1 MPALTI
7 AFSEQEVQEELER
20 IAGEHV
26 QRKQYDIAVAAY
38 ERLAAEYPESKWLG
52 NILLL
57 AALCYRELAQP
68 ERETEILQRFLVEC
82 PDHPQTPAVHRAL
95 ERVSPHYSA
104 QVVPTGEIAA
114 VIEQL
119 QGRVAAVSAA
129 LQQMQENSSQVEQVA
144 KSVDQLSRRIA
155 AIEVAAPAGLISD
168 SPEGTEVSPNEML
181 GSVVQDLSVEAEALR
196 QRVDN
201 SLEALTRE
209 IAEFRAQSRLTR
221 FSWTFAGVAVL
232 VSLLSLIFVVGSQE
246 GFLFKRTQTAAQPTR
261 ALRAQAAYPSA
272 KRPGAKRP
280 LPGVTAAKVTM
291 PKAAARSAH
300 KNGLEVPSTQVKA
313 GSQSLSKTKS
323 SVPPQLPKA
332 AKLSAQH
339 VTIYTVKSGDTL
351 WEICKKQTGS
361 ASPKTLDKIAALNNL
376 SPPYDLREGD
386 SLRLPQ

>member
-52 NILLL
+52 NTLLL

-95 ERVSPHYSA
+95 ERVNAPYSE
-104 QVVPTGEIAA
+104 QVPTGDFAA

-119 QGRVAAVSAA
+119 QGRVTAVSAA
-129 LQQMQENSSQVEQVA
+129 LQQMQKDQSRVEQVA
-144 KSVDQLSRRIA
+144 MTVDHLSKRLGALELSEIGGLLG
-155 AIEVAAPAGLISD
+155 AAP
-168 SPEGTEVSPNEML
+168 EGAEVTPIEML
-181 GSVVQDLSVEAEALR
+181 GSVVQDLSAEAEALR

-201 SLEALTRE
+201 SLKALTRE

-221 FSWTFAGVAVL
+221 FSWTFAGVAVFI
-232 VSLLSLIFVVGSQE
+232 SLISLILVMATLNLSTS
-246 GFLFKRTQTAAQPTR
+246 KRTQTAAQPTR
-261 ALRAQAAYPSA
+261 ALRAQTAYLAAE
-272 KRPGAKRP
+272 RPGLERS
-280 LPGVTAAKVTM
+280 LPGGTALKVAT
-291 PKAAARSAH
+291 PKAAARSAL
-300 KNGLEVPSTQVKA
+300 KNGLDEQATLAKSEKRN
-313 GSQSLSKTKS
+313 LSKTN
-323 SVPPQLPKA
+323 PPLRPPTAKT
-332 AKLSAQH
+332 AKLSEKRGS
-339 VTIYTVKSGDTL
+339 VYTVKAGDTL

>member
-1 MPALTI
+1 MPELTI

-68 ERETEILQRFLVEC
+68 ERETEILQRFLVQC
-82 PDHPQTPAVHRAL
+82 PNHPQTPAAQRAL
-95 ERVSPHYSA
+95 ERVNVHYSE
-104 QVVPTGEIAA
+104 QVPTGDFAA

-129 LQQMQENSSQVEQVA
+129 LQQLQEKSSQVDQVA
-144 KSVDQLSRRIA
+144 KSVDQLSKRIA
-155 AIEVAAPAGLISD
+155 AIEVAAPAGLLSD

-181 GSVVQDLSVEAEALR
+181 GSVVQDLSAEAEALR

-209 IAEFRAQSRLTR
+209 IAEFREQSGLTR

-261 ALRAQAAYPSA
+261 ALRAQAAYLA
-272 KRPGAKRP
+272 AERPGLERS
-280 LPGVTAAKVTM
+280 LPGVTALKVAA
-291 PKAAARSAH
+291 PKTAARSAN
-300 KNGLEVPSTQVKA
+300 KNDLAVPSTQVKA
-313 GSQSLSKTKS
+313 RSKSLSKTKS
-323 SVPPQLPKA
+323 SVHPELPKA
-332 AKLSAQH
+332 ARLSEKR
-339 VTIYTVKSGDTL
+339 VTVYTVKSGDTL

-376 SPPYDLREGD
+376 SPPYALRAGD